1 MKKSIMQQTIRLFVL
16 LALFCI
22 SAEQAWALKGGYA
35 ISTGTVEGGT
45 LQFYSTAE
53 CDGDEINSIESG
65 KTVYIKATPES
76 GYSLVG
82 FTAANIT
89 VVRAGDTGA
98 AESRRNAATDGPEVG
113 GKVAVSAEN
122 ATNGIYKFTMTAK
135 DVVVSAT
142 FPPNM
147 PITITADN
155 GSKTYDGTPM
165 TKTTFTVSGQA
176 QGDTHKFT
184 VTMTAASTITNVG
197 STPNVIATVDG
208 VPVTPG
214 KQTRVGNYLVTTQ
227 SGTLTVGKKT
237 VTVASGIT
245 VSQKVYN
252 GTTTASVSCGGAK
265 FSGKVSGD
273 ILSISGVTGT
283 FDTKDVGTG
292 KTVTLNYTNA
302 KLGGAS
308 ADNYQLATSGNQAS
322 TKANITKKAVTV
334 TGGIS
339 VSNKVYDGTTTATT
353 DCSGATL
360 SGTVSGENLTI
371 GDVTGTFDSK
381 NVGMGKTV
389 TLNYSNAKLGGTSAT
404 NYQLATTGNQAST
417 TANITKQTVTVTGGI
432 TVSDKVYDGTKTAD
446 VSCGGATLSGKVSGD
461 ELTIGGVTGTFSD
474 KKVGTD
480 KTVTL
485 NYSNAKLGGE
495 SADNYQLAT
504 SGNQASTT
512 ASITKK
518 AVTVTG
524 GISVSNKVYDGTT
537 TATTDC
543 SGATLSGTVSGENL
557 TIGDVTG
564 TFDSKNVGM
573 GKTVTLNY
581 SNAKLGGTS
590 ATNYQLA
597 TTGNQASTT
606 ANITKQTVTVTG
618 GITVSDKVYDGTK
631 TATTDCSGAT
641 FSGKVSGDD
650 LTISDVTG
658 TFSNKRVGTSKTV
671 TLNFSNA
678 SLYGTDAANYKLAGT
693 GNQATAKADI
703 TKATLT
709 VTANA
714 KTISYGDDADNN
726 GVTYSGF
733 VSGEG
738 ESVLNNAPVYEYNTE
753 ADGSGDDYVAGSP
766 VGVYYIIPSGLSSN
780 NYAIIYK
787 TGVLTVEEKDID
799 YAGGTITQDENGYN
813 VSLTEG
819 TGSANP
825 LSLDEDD
832 ELANLTYSRTL
843 KAPGESEGDKTI
855 DGKAAKLYTVCLPFE
870 PLTGEAV
877 RYYTLSSVKGTVL
890 DFEEVVTPVANTP
903 YLVAVF
909 GNANF
914 TENCTDV
921 DVTST
926 AINSTTADGYTL
938 KGTFTGLSNAKAAG
952 KYILQDGS
960 KWGQVPAENTAVY
973 IPPFRAYI
981 EGPSNDAR
989 EMSSSFG
996 ENATSINALR
1006 LVGNDGTERWYDLQ
1020 GRRIEQPTKKGIYIN
1035 NGKKIKR

>member
-1 MKKSIMQQTIRLFVL
+1 MQQTIRLFVL

-22 SAEQAWALKGGYA
+22 SAEQAWASDVAYS

-53 CDGDEINSIESG
+53 CDGDEINSIGSG
-65 KTVYIKATPES
+65 ETVYIKATPES

-122 ATNGIYKFTMTAK
+122 ATNGIYKFTMPAK

-142 FPPNM
+142 FPLTM

-155 GSKTYDGTPM
+155 GSKTYDGTPL

-184 VTMTAASTITNVG
+184 VTMTAASNITDAG
-197 STPNVIATVDG
+197 STDNVIATVDG
-208 VPVTPG
+208 VSVTPG

-245 VSQKVYN
+245 AKDKTYN
-252 GTTTASVSCGGAK
+252 GKTGASIITTGAK

-273 ILSISGVTGT
+273 VLSISGVTGK
-283 FDTKDVGTG
+283 FNNKNVGTG

-302 KLGGAS
+302 KLGGTS
-308 ADNYQLATSGNQAS
+308 AGNYQLATSGNQA
-322 TKANITKKAVTV
+322 
-334 TGGIS
+334 
-339 VSNKVYDGTTTATT
+339 TAT
-353 DCSGATL
+353 
-360 SGTVSGENLTI
+360 
-371 GDVTGTFDSK
+371 
-381 NVGMGKTV
+381 
-389 TLNYSNAKLGGTSAT
+389 
-404 NYQLATTGNQAST
+404 GN
-417 TANITKQTVTVTGGI
+417 
-432 TVSDKVYDGTKTAD
+432 
-446 VSCGGATLSGKVSGD
+446 
-461 ELTIGGVTGTFSD
+461 
-474 KKVGTD
+474 
-480 KTVTL
+480 
-485 NYSNAKLGGE
+485 
-495 SADNYQLAT
+495 
-504 SGNQASTT
+504 
-512 ASITKK
+512 
-518 AVTVTG
+518 
-524 GISVSNKVYDGTT
+524 
-537 TATTDC
+537 
-543 SGATLSGTVSGENL
+543 
-557 TIGDVTG
+557 
-564 TFDSKNVGM
+564 
-573 GKTVTLNY
+573 
-581 SNAKLGGTS
+581 
-590 ATNYQLA
+590 
-597 TTGNQASTT
+597 
-606 ANITKQTVTVTG
+606 
-618 GITVSDKVYDGTK
+618 
-631 TATTDCSGAT
+631 
-641 FSGKVSGDD
+641 
-650 LTISDVTG
+650 
-658 TFSNKRVGTSKTV
+658 
-671 TLNFSNA
+671 
-678 SLYGTDAANYKLAGT
+678 
-693 GNQATAKADI
+693 I

-714 KTISYGDDADNN
+714 NTISYGDDADNN

-733 VSGEG
+733 VSGED
-738 ESVLNNAPVYEYNTE
+738 ESVLDNAPVYEYNTK
-753 ADGSGDDYVAGSP
+753 ADGSGDDYMAGSP
-766 VGVYYIIPSGLSSN
+766 VGVYYISPSGLSSN
-780 NYAIIYK
+780 NYAITYK
-787 TGVLTVEEKDID
+787 TGVLTVEAKNID
-799 YAGGTITQDENGYN
+799 YAGGTVNEDENGYN

-825 LSLDEDD
+825 LPLDEDD

-843 KAPGESEGDKTI
+843 KAPGEGEGDKTI
-855 DGKAAKLYTVCLPFE
+855 DSKAAKLYTVCLPFE

-890 DFEEVVTPVANTP
+890 DFEEVVKPVANTP

-1006 LVGNDGTERWYDLQ
+1006 LVGSDGTEHWYDLQ